1 MATSSIIQQ
10 LLNEPHAF
18 QAFVDNSM
26 KLSSYQAEWKN
37 ENVQVEYCAQKVY
50 SAIVAQYAAA
60 TVGSVIAQ
68 NAGKPVHELPTAAQL
83 TGEISRMADEWQLSN
98 DKLQEFYYLEG
109 RYNDRSKLY
118 NEATRDAEWQKLIA
132 FLFDPFEK
140 AVIAPHKRIDM
151 LYFEGLFNG
160 SQTVSL
166 ENNTKS
172 NISWTYELGIKKF
185 SPKVAWSDA
194 ENATPIT
201 DIEENVNALSAKG
214 KTVRVIRMS
223 KRQFREMCATKQ
235 VKGVFT
241 QVGTKARV
249 SGIEL
254 ISLAAVN
261 EYFESV
267 QLPTISIEKDRF
279 VSLADGTSYNL
290 TRDGRV
296 VYQCADTLAVIK
308 ASDPLEA
315 IDPLPYKQYAL
326 YDDNLVGFWRSER
339 GRFVDYEM
347 YATPVFTGKDNFAIL
362 DTTEAAK

>member
-1 MATSSIIQQ
+1 
-10 LLNEPHAF
+10 
-18 QAFVDNSM
+18 
-26 KLSSYQAEWKN
+26 
-37 ENVQVEYCAQKVY
+37 
-50 SAIVAQYAAA
+50 
-60 TVGSVIAQ
+60 
-68 NAGKPVHELPTAAQL
+68 
-83 TGEISRMADEWQLSN
+83 
-98 DKLQEFYYLEG
+98 
-109 RYNDRSKLY
+109 
-118 NEATRDAEWQKLIA
+118 
-132 FLFDPFEK
+132 
-140 AVIAPHKRIDM
+140 
-151 LYFEGLFNG
+151 
-160 SQTVSL
+160 
-166 ENNTKS
+166 
-172 NISWTYELGIKKF
+172 
-185 SPKVAWSDA
+185 
-194 ENATPIT
+194 
-201 DIEENVNALSAKG
+201 
-214 KTVRVIRMS
+214 
-223 KRQFREMCATKQ
+223 